1 MNVHSINFNY
11 LNFVPLRITKPD
23 TLKSDNCSNTQV
35 YAKNSLI
42 SDTVSFSGVSNG
54 GDILKRLSA
63 FGVPDMYTGLMLLDP
78 KALESMERNGVF
90 NKPLEKLVK
99 IVSKYEDTMS
109 PADKEFLKILTK
121 FSHKHPNYTLSQTL
135 KEIYPEHK
143 KKLLRAQQPVF
154 EEIMRLACDLPKD
167 LYEEFSELMNITN
180 KRLLNDPVVL
190 PFSEREFLYKL
201 RRIGED
207 MQYKNNSREMH
218 SMNKLTFIANRIFHN
233 EPKGS
238 RAFGRNIKKKLETQ
252 MKPEILKRNSTN
264 LAEFKKFFD
273 VSPLRNNEDIIR
285 LLENTSAKIHGFPAF
300 ASFERKSFIHELKK
314 ITRNLK
320 NRKYAQQFSE
330 VAEKLPTSKQNVSA
344 FIVKYADEKNN
355 KIGVNMLMN
364 GICSV
369 DHLLARKNGGANRLS
384 NYGLASAE
392 INRRKTNIYF
402 DEWVRKHPETR
413 KNCQKYVDRLIELY
427 KQGYFQK
434 VSKDHK
440 NKKIDKSYIENFAK
454 TIYEI
459 SPEENRI
466 VLDISKLYE

>member
-1 MNVHSINFNY
+1 MNIHCINYNY
-11 LNFVPLRITKPD
+11 LNPVPQKITRPYE
-23 TLKSDNCSNTQV
+23 LKSDRSTSISVRPN
-35 YAKNSLI
+35 NSLM

-63 FGVPDMYTGLMLLDP
+63 YGIPDMYTGLILLDP
-78 KALESMERNGVF
+78 KALERLEQNGVF
-90 NKPLEKLVK
+90 NKPLEKVVK
-99 IVSKYEDTMS
+99 IVSKYENTMI
-109 PADKEFLKILTK
+109 PVDKEFFKILTK
-121 FSHKHPNYTLSQTL
+121 FAHKHPNYTLSQTL

-207 MQYKNNSREMH
+207 MQYKNNSPEIH
-218 SMNKLTFIANRIFHN
+218 SMNKLISIANRIFHN

-238 RAFGRNIKKKLETQ
+238 RAFGRNIKKKLESQ
-252 MKPEILKRNSTN
+252 MRPEILKRNSSN

-314 ITRNLK
+314 ITRKLK

-330 VAEKLPTSKQNVSA
+330 TAEKLPTSKQNVSA
-344 FIVKYADEKNN
+344 FIVKYADENNN

-369 DHLLARKNGGANRLS
+369 DHLIAKKNGGANKLS
-384 NYGLASAE
+384 NYGLAGAE
-392 INRRKTNIYF
+392 INRQKTNILF
-402 DEWVRKHPETR
+402 DEWARKHPETR

-427 KQGYFQK
+427 KQGYFEK
-434 VSKDHK
+434 VSRSHK
-440 NKKIDKSYIENFAK
+440 NKRIDKSYIEDFAK
-454 TIYEI
+454 TIYDI

-466 VLDISKLYE
+466 ILDISKLYV